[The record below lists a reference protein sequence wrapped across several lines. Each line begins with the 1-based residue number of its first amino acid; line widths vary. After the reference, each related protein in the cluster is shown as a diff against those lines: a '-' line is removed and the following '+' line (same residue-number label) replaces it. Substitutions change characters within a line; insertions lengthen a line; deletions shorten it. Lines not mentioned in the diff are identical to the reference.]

1 MRPESILDS
10 ISSRLKHVIVM
21 VALKKGEI
29 ELKRVFLCASAGAML
44 LISFQLPAQNES
56 VSTEQLQQ
64 CREIADTEERL
75 ACFDNISEPAPTT
88 ETPAEAPVETPAE
101 TPTVSAAAATAAVA
115 ATAATASPEAEAESE
130 PEPDP
135 DADFGLPTPEENRE
149 TIQANV
155 VRCGEA
161 SNRKYYFYLD
171 NGQIW
176 EFLGRSNPRYRS
188 CNSPVTVTEDGMG
201 FSLQMDGDSS
211 HRVRRY
217 K

>member
-1 MRPESILDS
+1 MI
-10 ISSRLKHVIVM
+10 
-21 VALKKGEI
+21 
-29 ELKRVFLCASAGAML
+29 FLGTSAGAML
-44 LISFQLPAQNES
+44 LLFSLPLSAQNDG
-56 VSTEQLQQ
+56 VSMQQLNQ
-64 CREIADTEERL
+64 CREIADTEERI
-75 ACFDNISEPAPTT
+75 ACYDNISEPAPTAD
-88 ETPAEAPVETPAE
+88 TPAEAPVETPAE
-101 TPTVSAAAATAAVA
+101 TPTVSAEAATAAAA
-115 ATAATASPEAEAESE
+115 ATAATASPEAEAESR

-155 VRCGEA
+155 ARCGEA

-188 CNSPVTVTEDGMG
+188 CNSPVTITEDGMG
-201 FSLQMDGDSS
+201 FSLQMEGDSS

>member
-1 MRPESILDS
+1 
-10 ISSRLKHVIVM
+10 
-21 VALKKGEI
+21 VALQKGEI
-29 ELKRVFLCASAGAML
+29 EVKRIFLSTSAGAML
-44 LISFQLPAQNES
+44 LLISIPLSAQDDNVSMQQLN
-56 VSTEQLQQ
+56 Q

-75 ACFDNISEPAPTT
+75 ACFDNISEPAATSEAAV
-88 ETPAEAPVETPAE
+88 ETAAETPVETHTEAPAE
-101 TPTVSAAAATAAVA
+101 TLAAGAATAAA
-115 ATAATASPEAEAESE
+115 AATASPEAEAESE

-161 SNRKYYFYLD
+161 NNRKYYFYLD

-201 FSLQMDGDSS
+201 FSLQMEGDSS